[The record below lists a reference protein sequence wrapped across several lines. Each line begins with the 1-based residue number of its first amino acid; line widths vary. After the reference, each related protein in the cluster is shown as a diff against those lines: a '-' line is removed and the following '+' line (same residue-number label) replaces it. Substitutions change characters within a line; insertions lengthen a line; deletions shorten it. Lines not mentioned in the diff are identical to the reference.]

1 MTETHAKVRQNYW
14 AILLAAVACFVFEA
28 IWYSI
33 FLQTWLDGIG
43 RTRQWLMSSGM
54 NEYVQYGT
62 ALVSAAVI
70 AAAISCITQ
79 LTGAQTAIRGIK
91 TGAAVWV
98 SFVLTTWGTEYI
110 FEVKP
115 VSLLGVNA
123 GFWLVGM
130 MLMGAIVWGWKRQGT
145 GSRE

>member
-1 MTETHAKVRQNYW
+1 
-14 AILLAAVACFVFEA
+14 
-28 IWYSI
+28 
-33 FLQTWLDGIG
+33 
-43 RTRQWLMSSGM
+43 MSSGM

-62 ALVSAAVI
+62 ALASAAVI

-115 VSLLGVNA
+115 VSLLGVDA

-130 MLMGAIVWGWKRQGT
+130 MLMGATVGGWKRQGT